1 MDIQQKLDLI
11 LENQTKMQNDIYHLK
26 SILLR
31 NQRNNMQS
39 SSSSTSDENTGYYN
53 SDRDSEDDSEDGI
66 VISPNLIEAWRER
79 ERGREKD
86 RKREREGESRETNI
100 KYLNKNDQG
109 QSLAWA
115 PPKEPGLHNSKPIL
129 HNESK

>member
-11 LENQTKMQNDIYHLK
+11 IENQTKMQNDIYQLK
-26 SILLR
+26 SLILR

-39 SSSSTSDENTGYYN
+39 PPSPSQSPSDINDNYY
-53 SDRDSEDDSEDGI
+53 SDTDSEDG
-66 VISPNLIEAWRER
+66 VKVSPNLMEACR
-79 ERGREKD
+79 D
-86 RKREREGESRETNI
+86 TNI

-129 HNESK
+129 NNETK

>member
-11 LENQTKMQNDIYHLK
+11 IENQTKMQNDIYQLK
-26 SILLR
+26 SLMLR

-39 SSSSTSDENTGYYN
+39 PQSLSINSHHNDDDDDDINDNYDSDT
-53 SDRDSEDDSEDGI
+53 DSEDG
-66 VISPNLIEAWRER
+66 VKVSPNLMEAC
-79 ERGREKD
+79 
-86 RKREREGESRETNI
+86 RETNI